1 MRRIEQEIDAT
12 NGARNGAK
20 NGAANGAP
28 NGIGSIGLELHWVE
42 AKNGQGPLVDEHVF
56 LLGRPSLRQYLSFVN
71 DLAVEGAAAPEP
83 ELVQEWR
90 AARAVITQRQGSEAG
105 LADDPPML
113 PLPER
118 LHPLRDA
125 LQRDP
130 VYRNGFSSVPTE
142 VMMVE
147 LDRLT
152 VYQKHINLEFT
163 HQIRTRLGPQP
174 SDEDVFRTCIPFDH
188 PQPPVKYM
196 RTGGGT
202 FVFLSPSNDIR
213 YLGSMT
219 LKPENIVGHPLHG
232 AVTAVIGLA
241 VGFGSNF
248 LNAIH
253 CENRLVLNNGS
264 HRAFA
269 MREFGYTHAPCI
281 VQHVDTRDEL
291 KAVASGDLR
300 RNPDLYL
307 RGPRPSMLRDYFDPE
322 LRKVVPCTRRL
333 RQVRL
338 RYSTDESDLPAV

>member
-1 MRRIEQEIDAT
+1 MK
-12 NGARNGAK
+12 NGHD
-20 NGAANGAP
+20 GAANGAA
-28 NGIGSIGLELHWVE
+28 SIALDMEWVE
-42 AKNGQGPLVDEHVF
+42 ARNGRGPLVDEHVF

-71 DLAVEGAAAPEP
+71 DIAVEGAAAPEP
-83 ELVQEWR
+83 ELVSQWR
-90 AARAVITQRQGSEAG
+90 AAHARIARRQATEAD
-105 LADDPPML
+105 LADAPVIV
-113 PLPER
+113 PLPEP
-118 LHPLRDA
+118 LTPLREA
-125 LQRDP
+125 LERDP
-130 VYRNGFSSVPTE
+130 VFRHGFSSVPTE
-142 VMMVE
+142 IALVE
-147 LDRLT
+147 LDRLV

-163 HQIRTRLGPQP
+163 RQLRTRLGPEP
-174 SDEDVFRTCIPFDH
+174 AAEDVFRTCLPFDH
-188 PQPPVKYM
+188 PQPPVKFM

-269 MREFGYTHAPCI
+269 MRELGHTHAPCI
-281 VQHVDTRDEL
+281 VQHVGTREEL

-300 RNPDLYL
+300 RNPDHYL
-307 RGPRPSMLRDYFDPE
+307 RGPRPSLLRDYFDPE
-322 LRKVVPCTRRL
+322 LRTVIPCTRRL